1 MEYGL
6 ENKSRLQKK
15 SHGIP
20 EKPQKAKIMSGGHSL
35 YREINKKEQT
45 YFLSSIVNIDFQI
58 IHFTRIEGKI

>member
-6 ENKSRLQKK
+6 EKKSRLQKK

-20 EKPQKAKIMSGGHSL
+20 EKPQKAKIIFGGHSL

>member
-1 MEYGL
+1 MEHGL

>member
-1 MEYGL
+1 MEHGL

-45 YFLSSIVNIDFQI
+45 YFLSSVNLDLL
-58 IHFTRIEGKI
+58 

>member
-1 MEYGL
+1 MKYEL

-35 YREINKKEQT
+35 YHEINKKEQT

-58 IHFTRIEGKI
+58 IHFTRLEGKI